1 MLAVS
6 ISGQNTVRVRFV
18 LSNVN
23 HQKCCCFF
31 SPSNISVFSIDHSRA
46 GYPRGTCWMANI
58 RWDMFIRE
66 GNLKTPCCLI
76 PFYIT
81 FFPAKLPEYITI
93 SWPPTTACEHLP
105 CKIKHERW
113 MDLMVLLKYL
123 QCLLSFGHIHLPCH
137 YFRRGLFRQDIGRF
151 GRRVVFV

>member
-31 SPSNISVFSIDHSRA
+31 SPSNISVSPLTTAEQDTQEVHV
-46 GYPRGTCWMANI
+46 GWPTL
-58 RWDMFIRE
+58 DETFIRE